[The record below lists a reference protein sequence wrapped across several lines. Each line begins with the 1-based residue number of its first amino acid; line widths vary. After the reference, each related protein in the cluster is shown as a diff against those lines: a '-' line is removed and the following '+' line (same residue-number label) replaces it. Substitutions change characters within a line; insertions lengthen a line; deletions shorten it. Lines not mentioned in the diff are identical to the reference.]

1 VLRTGEPRGLGVF
14 LNTSVSGLASTD
26 EGEGL
31 ELINL
36 TLGLGVRLGVARA
49 ANLVA
54 CYDDSEESISNLVVE
69 VVLQIY

>member
-1 VLRTGEPRGLGVF
+1 MLRTGEPRGLGVF
-14 LNTSVSGLASTD
+14 LNTSVGLASTD

-36 TLGLGVRLGVARA
+36 TLGPGVRLGVARA